1 MHISFDIDSLDSYYI
16 SSMQILA
23 DNGLYPIEIIILY
36 KYLVELNPEL
46 GDINKTMD
54 TINFLLK
61 LFIT

>member
-1 MHISFDIDSLDSYYI
+1 
-16 SSMQILA
+16 MQILA
-23 DNGLYPIEIIILY
+23 DNVLYPTEIIILY

-46 GDINKTMD
+46 SNINKTMD